1 MDSSDYRG
9 WLSSRTQGGF
19 TLLELVVVLVILGT
33 LAALVG
39 PRLAGHSSEARI
51 TAAKTQIEL
60 FRQGLETFR
69 MHVGRYPTTQE
80 GLEGLQTMPPGLV
93 NWRGPYLTRGI
104 PKDPWGNPY
113 IYKCPGDQG
122 REYDIVSLG
131 SDAQPG
137 GINESADIVSW

>member
-1 MDSSDYRG
+1 MG
-9 WLSSRTQGGF
+9 LSANRNVQRGF

-39 PRLAGHSSEARI
+39 PRLVGHSTEARI

-60 FRQGLETFR
+60 FRQALETFR
-69 MHVGRYPTTQE
+69 MHAGRYPTTQE
-80 GLEGLQTMPPGLV
+80 GLEALQTSPAGLGS
-93 NWRGPYLTRGI
+93 WRGPYLSRGV

-113 IYKCPGDQG
+113 TFKSPGDQG
-122 REYDIVSLG
+122 REFEIVALG

-137 GINESADIVSW
+137 GVGEAADVVSW

>member
-1 MDSSDYRG
+1 MDSFKDLRRH
-9 WLSSRTQGGF
+9 SRPARNGF

-69 MHVGRYPTTQE
+69 MHVGRYPTNQE
-80 GLEGLQTMPPGLV
+80 GLESLQVMPVGLT

-104 PKDPWGNPY
+104 PKDPWGNAY

-122 REYDIVSLG
+122 REFDIISLG
-131 SDAQPG
+131 SDDQSG
-137 GINESADIVSW
+137 GTGEAVDIVSW

>member
-1 MDSSDYRG
+1 MVLFIDSR
-9 WLSSRTQGGF
+9 RARGF

-39 PRLAGHSSEARI
+39 PRLVGHSTEARI

-69 MHVGRYPTTQE
+69 MHTGRYPTSQE
-80 GLEGLQTMPPGLV
+80 SLEALQTAPPGLSL
-93 NWRGPYLTRGI
+93 WRGPYLTRGI

-113 IYKCPGDQG
+113 LYKSPGDQG
-122 REYDIVSLG
+122 REFEIISLG
-131 SDAQPG
+131 ADGQQG
-137 GINESADIVSW
+137 GVGEAADIVSW

>member
-1 MDSSDYRG
+1 MALCAEQNRE
-9 WLSSRTQGGF
+9 RGF

-39 PRLAGHSSEARI
+39 PRLVGHSSEARI

-69 MHVGRYPTTQE
+69 MHMGRYPTAQE
-80 GLEGLQTMPPGLV
+80 GMEALQVAPANSP
-93 NWRGPYLTRGI
+93 NWRGPYLTKSV

-113 IYKCPGDQG
+113 QYRCPGEQG
-122 REYDIVSLG
+122 RDFDIIALG
-131 SDAQPG
+131 ADGQPG
-137 GINESADIVSW
+137 GGGEAADVVSW

>member
-1 MDSSDYRG
+1 MVWSGEEKAGRVQ
-9 WLSSRTQGGF
+9 RGF

-39 PRLAGHSSEARI
+39 PRLVGHSTEARI

-69 MHVGRYPTTQE
+69 MHAGRYPSTQE
-80 GLEGLQTMPPGLV
+80 GLEALQTQPQGLA
-93 NWRGPYLTRGI
+93 NWRGPYLSRGI
-104 PKDPWGNPY
+104 PKDPWGNAFV
-113 IYKCPGDQG
+113 YKSPGDQG
-122 REYDIVSLG
+122 REYEIVSLG

-137 GINESADIVSW
+137 GSGEAADLVSW